1 MRCTFGEF
9 RLSCWLDHGIDH
21 REVES
26 WVEEK
31 GRHVTGPRPKLR
43 VPQVMEKQAKNA
55 VNVRNSLGED

>member
-1 MRCTFGEF
+1 M
-9 RLSCWLDHGIDH
+9 SCWLDHGIDH

-43 VPQVMEKQAKNA
+43 VQRVMEKQAKNT